1 MIKNVIGEKKTLI
14 TYISMICLI
23 ILSVYTSGIGSIIAL
38 AIFTLFALNA
48 TTTETLNILYGIIPF
63 ANIFKISPESLSF
76 LTLLE
81 IITVSLY
88 LFRAKKFKKST
99 LFWVYILIVGF
110 VAEALCDFSINF
122 MIVVKHIIRI
132 MLMCAITGDKSKP
145 EDIISIGFYFSIS
158 MILSLA
164 ITNIQLF
171 YLKVQPYLDMNIEMI
186 NSVAVLRQSGLFND
200 PNYCTLA
207 LTMAFTMLLVLYKIG
222 KINFEFW
229 LLAAFLV
236 PFGFMTYSKSY
247 FLIMSFLIIYLLL
260 FVLLPKHRWI
270 FIVAVAG
277 VCVFITQIHLG
288 NVPVINTILQ
298 RFVTQDLTTG
308 RMDLNEAFLS
318 YIWENEKVLF
328 FGAGIASDRIYGVWN
343 NVHNFYIDFLYKFGI
358 IGGLIFLFTLC
369 SCFAPVSKQIST
381 KNDLVKFL
389 PLVSMLI
396 IYFFLAG
403 INMFDF
409 YYYLMIG
416 FFCLRINS
424 QKEELEKK

>member
-145 EDIISIGFYFSIS
+145 EDIMSIGFYFSIS

-171 YLKVQPYLDMNIEMI
+171 YLKVQPYLDMNIEMV

-381 KNDLVKFL
+381 K
-389 PLVSMLI
+389 
-396 IYFFLAG
+396 
-403 INMFDF
+403 
-409 YYYLMIG
+409 MI
-416 FFCLRINS
+416 
-424 QKEELEKK
+424 

>member
-38 AIFTLFALNA
+38 VIFMLFAINA

-63 ANIFKISPESLSF
+63 ANIFKISPDSLSF

-88 LFRAKKFKKST
+88 LFRAKRFKKST

-110 VAEALCDFSINF
+110 LAEALCDFSISF
-122 MIVVKHIIRI
+122 MIVVKHIVRI

-145 EDIISIGFYFSIS
+145 EDIMSIGFYFSIS

-164 ITNIQLF
+164 ITNIQSF
-171 YLKVQPYLDMNIEMI
+171 YLKVQPYLDMNIEMV

-247 FLIMSFLIIYLLL
+247 FLIMSVLIIYLLL
-260 FVLLPKHRWI
+260 FVLLLKHRWI
-270 FIVAVAG
+270 FIVAMAG

-288 NVPVINTILQ
+288 NVPVVNTLLQ

-328 FGAGIASDRIYGVWN
+328 FGAGIASDRIDGVWN

-358 IGGLIFLFTLC
+358 VGGLIFLFTLC
-369 SCFAPVSKQIST
+369 SCFVPVSKQIST

-396 IYFFLAG
+396 VYFFLAG